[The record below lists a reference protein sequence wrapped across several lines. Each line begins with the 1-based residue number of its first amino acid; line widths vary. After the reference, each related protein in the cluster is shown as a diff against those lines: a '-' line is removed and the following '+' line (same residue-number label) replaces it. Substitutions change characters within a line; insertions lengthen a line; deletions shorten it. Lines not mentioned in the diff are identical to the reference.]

1 MLLPG
6 WNSLESVKTIS
17 STVADVTVGF
27 WILMAVCEVSAVFF
41 PWIKKSFVSLQ
52 LPVPAKRVR
61 KILAGA
67 GLAALVFAVAGEAV
81 GRSYE
86 HRRDFLSDERDK
98 QTARDFQQQVDAA
111 KADAKAAREENA
123 ATKQKADDATK
134 RSDEA
139 DKASGSAQ
147 KAALAAQ
154 GQAEALRLQQ
164 SRQEPPQ
171 RIITTAQHDDLIKLL
186 RKTGAFA
193 IEARPAQNDYEAAV
207 YYDSL
212 VSVLREAGWTVPDIW
227 KLRMIPEVRSAR
239 GVLVGVNDGKNPPPA
254 ASALLSCLNQVGI
267 DAKGYSDP
275 AIIKPNAVVLYVG
288 VR

>member
-6 WNSLESVKTIS
+6 WNSLESVKAIS
-17 STVADVTVGF
+17 STVADITVGF
-27 WILMAVCEVSAVFF
+27 WVLMAVCEVSAVFF
-41 PWIKKSFVSLQ
+41 PWIKKSLAPLH
-52 LPVPAKRVR
+52 LPVPGKWVR
-61 KILAGA
+61 KSLAGA

-81 GRSYE
+81 GRRCE

-98 QTARDFQQQVDAA
+98 KTASDSQQQIDAA
-111 KADAKAAREENA
+111 KADAKAARDENI

-134 RSDEA
+134 RSAEA
-139 DKASGSAQ
+139 DKISTLAQ
-147 KAALAAQ
+147 KVAQAAQ

-171 RIITTAQHDDLIKLL
+171 RIITTIQHHELIKLL
-186 RKTGAFA
+186 KRTGAFA

-227 KLRMIPEVRSAR
+227 KLRMIPETRSAR
-239 GVLVGVNDGKNPPPA
+239 GVWVGVNDGKNLPPA

-267 DAKGYSDP
+267 ETKGYSNP
-275 AIIKPNAVVLYVG
+275 AQIGPNAVVLYVG